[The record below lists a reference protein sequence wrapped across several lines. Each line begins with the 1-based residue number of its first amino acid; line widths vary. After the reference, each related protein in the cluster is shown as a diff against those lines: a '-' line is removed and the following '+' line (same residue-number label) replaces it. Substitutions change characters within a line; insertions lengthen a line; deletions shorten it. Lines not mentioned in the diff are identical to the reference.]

1 MKLNTIK
8 EHVKIRK
15 FYRSFNVCLNGEKF
29 MTLEQ
34 EIKQL
39 HDLMLQGK
47 GSPEVMVRHYI
58 LIRKLEDANEAGNL
72 RLVKK

>member
-1 MKLNTIK
+1 MLN
-8 EHVKIRK
+8 E
-15 FYRSFNVCLNGEKF
+15 EKF